1 MTAPPTG
8 RPPPA
13 GRGAFIVAVVLSV
26 GMCVALNVFTAAA
39 VVAAF
44 TGDPVRGL
52 SENGTQ
58 ILAAWGGGILG
69 VIGAAV
75 GYQVGA
81 TRHKSRDE

>member
-1 MTAPPTG
+1 MTTPAPR

-13 GRGAFIVAVVLSV
+13 GHGALIVAVVLSV
-26 GMCVALNVFTAAA
+26 GIATALNVFTAAA
-39 VVAAF
+39 VVASF
-44 TGDPVRGL
+44 VGGDPTAGL

-81 TRHKSRDE
+81 TRHQRKE